1 MFDGDV
7 IFVLP
12 HIDQGEFLVLVVV
25 QWMAWTRFM
34 LDMFGANPKLQ
45 TPKVSL
51 VCLSGSACM
60 CWPSPMPPMIFMSIC
75 HVMVELVTILSGL
88 AAFVVG
94 LGPPK
99 LPSVLCMGCH
109 SPPICLDVCHA
120 KILYFHFA
128 SLEMSCACIHLGVH
142 NHPMFIGVCRES
154 LDMAFLCVANE
165 VSKTSIIK
173 NSTIVMAASKQFMFD
188 YILKSPLPRELNH
201 RHGASLEVVMDR
213 FSTLAYPNYM
223 KFMVGSK

>member
-1 MFDGDV
+1 MTYMLGVDSTQQT
-7 IFVLP
+7 IKMN
-12 HIDQGEFLVLVVV
+12 LVWQSRRSHALAISNALIILVR
-25 QWMAWTRFM
+25 TYR
-34 LDMFGANPKLQ
+34 K
-45 TPKVSL
+45 
-51 VCLSGSACM
+51 
-60 CWPSPMPPMIFMSIC
+60 
-75 HVMVELVTILSGL
+75 MVEYATIPSGL

-120 KILYFHFA
+120 KILYIHFA

-188 YILKSPLPRELNH
+188 YILKSPLHRELNH
-201 RHGASLEVVMDR
+201 RHGASLEVVTDR